1 MLHLEQIEIREKID
15 EKLICAK
22 LNLQHIL
29 HFHFSSNKHADAD
42 KNSIY
47 KLTGRRAELEITLFN
62 IL

>member
-1 MLHLEQIEIREKID
+1 MLHLEQIEIREKTD
-15 EKLICAK
+15 QKLICAK

-29 HFHFSSNKHADAD
+29 YFHFSSNKHAN